1 MRTDRG
7 PIASRDG
14 VNGAMAINANA
25 LAVIEGDHG
34 STSANLIRDQ
44 KIQLLR
50 VLIQVNYGYAVLFTP
65 SPKNQ
70 KMKRKITGWKFACA
84 FAPLLAGLCA
94 CASTEAQ
101 NTESLLS
108 AAGFR
113 TQTPSTQAQEAM
125 YKRTTPYK
133 LERNTISGEALYSYA
148 DKKKGVV
155 YIGGDEAYQR
165 YSQLVLRQ
173 SMAEKEHEDP
183 AIQPGTIISG
193 YPEPGT

>member
-1 MRTDRG
+1 
-7 PIASRDG
+7 
-14 VNGAMAINANA
+14 
-25 LAVIEGDHG
+25 
-34 STSANLIRDQ
+34 
-44 KIQLLR
+44 
-50 VLIQVNYGYAVLFTP
+50 
-65 SPKNQ
+65 
-70 KMKRKITGWKFACA
+70 MKRKITGLKLAGA

-113 TQTPSTQAQEAM
+113 TQTPSAQAQEAM